1 MRKPDKLIA
10 DAVREMQAGRHAVA
24 EEIYRKVIKRDPHHI
39 DGHYLLG
46 SLLAEKG
53 DLKLAEKHLKVAL
66 EFAPTSP
73 YVWNNL
79 GNLRLMNGDD
89 DGALAAWTMAVK
101 FNPNLAEAWCNVGL
115 IHMRNSNLEGAESCM
130 RRAVTIK
137 YIASAWCTL
146 ANIAEKRGN
155 AEEATDICR
164 KVLDFEPDNQFVQ
177 FMLSRLESNPM
188 PLPPRLTIKKLF
200 DGYAKRFESHLVE
213 SLAYSIPDR
222 IIEII
227 KCHAGE
233 QRFVRAVDLG
243 CGTGLM
249 GGHVVQCVDDMVG
262 VDLSPKMLGVA
273 KEKGIY
279 QRLIESDLTEFLKA
293 EDVFYDLFLAADVMV
308 YMGELQDLFA
318 AAFNKASAKAIFVF
332 STEKADGDGWELRN
346 TGRYAHA
353 ISFVR
358 RSAENAGWSVLGC
371 EDATVRLEGNKPVE
385 GNIFLM
391 GRQ

>member
-1 MRKPDKLIA
+1 
-10 DAVREMQAGRHAVA
+10 MQAGRHAIA
-24 EEIYRKVIKRDPHHI
+24 EEIYRKVIKRDPQHI

-53 DLKLAEKHLKVAL
+53 DLKSAEKHLQIAL

-73 YVWNNL
+73 YIWNNL
-79 GNLRLMNGDD
+79 GNLRLMTGND

-101 FNPNLAEAWCNVGL
+101 FNPNLAEAWCNLGL
-115 IHMRNSNLEGAESCM
+115 IHIRNSNLESAENCM
-130 RRAVTIK
+130 RRTVAIK
-137 YIASAWCTL
+137 NIALAWCTL
-146 ANIAEKRGN
+146 ANIAEKRGD
-155 AEEATDICR
+155 AKEAMNICR
-164 KVLDFEPDNQFVQ
+164 KVLGFEPDNQFAQ
-177 FMLSRLESNPM
+177 FMLSRLEGNPM
-188 PLPPRLTIKKLF
+188 SLPPRQTITKLF
-200 DGYAKRFESHLVE
+200 DGYARRFESHLVE
-213 SLAYSIPDR
+213 SLGYSIPDR

-227 KCHAGE
+227 KNHSGE
-233 QRFVRAVDLG
+233 QRFARAVDLG

-249 GGHVVQCVDDMVG
+249 GRHVAQCVDDMVG

-273 KEKGIY
+273 QEKGIY
-279 QRLIESDLTEFLKA
+279 KRLIESDLTEFLEA

-308 YMGELQDLFA
+308 YMGELQDLFV

-332 STEKADGDGWELRN
+332 STEKADDDGWVLRN

-353 ISFVR
+353 VSFVR
-358 RSAENAGWSVLGC
+358 RSAENAGWSVLSC

-391 GRQ
+391 VRQ